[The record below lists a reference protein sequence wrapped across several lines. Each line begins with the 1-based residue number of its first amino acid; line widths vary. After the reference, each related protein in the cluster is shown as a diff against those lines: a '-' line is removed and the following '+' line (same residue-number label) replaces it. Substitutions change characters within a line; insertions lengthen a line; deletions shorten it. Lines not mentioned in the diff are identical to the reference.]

1 MTSKTGKTDRI
12 QTQKNLIE
20 FYLVRKFKQ
29 PLIFI
34 DVTR

>member
-20 FYLVRKFKQ
+20 FYLVRKLLLSDK
-29 PLIFI
+29 L
-34 DVTR
+34 D